1 MAESVQQL
9 AVDAD
14 GQPDKRHLIIF
25 DGVCN
30 FCNSSVNFIIERD
43 KNNAFAFTPIQSE
56 LAQALMAKYGV
67 THLGMD
73 TFLLIKNDQ
82 CYLRTDAA
90 LEIAKDLSGYWYLFR
105 AVKVIPRPLR
115 DFFYGVF
122 ARYRYRLFG
131 KKDVCMVPTDE
142 VRGKFVGVG
151 ENKEKSLRDFIGAG
165 RHLSRFSSVEDVDV
179 FVASNRETWD
189 VSSQQ
194 PTRPK

>member
-1 MAESVQQL
+1 MVEPDQEIAIDT
-9 AVDAD
+9 DA
-14 GQPDKRHLIIF
+14 QPDQRHLIIF

-105 AVKVIPRPLR
+105 ATKIIPRPLR
-115 DFFYGVF
+115 DFFYRVL
-122 ARYRYRLFG
+122 ARHRYRLFG
-131 KKDVCMVPTDE
+131 KKDVCMVLTDE
-142 VRGKFVGVG
+142 VRGKFLGVG
-151 ENKEKSLRDFIGAG
+151 R
-165 RHLSRFSSVEDVDV
+165 
-179 FVASNRETWD
+179 
-189 VSSQQ
+189 
-194 PTRPK
+194 

>member
-1 MAESVQQL
+1 MSANTGL
-9 AVDAD
+9 T
-14 GQPDKRHLIIF
+14 QPDQRHLIIF

-43 KNNAFAFTPIQSE
+43 KNNTFAFTPIQSE

-73 TFLLIKNDQ
+73 TFLLIKNDR

-90 LEIAKDLSGYWYLFR
+90 LEIAKDLSGYWYLFG
-105 AVKVIPRPLR
+105 AAKIIPRPLR
-115 DFFYGVF
+115 DFFYRVF
-122 ARYRYRLFG
+122 ARHRYRLFG

-151 ENKEKSLRDFIGAG
+151 EKKPKPLRDFIGAG
-165 RHLSRFSSVEDVDV
+165 RHLSRFSSVEDVDT

-189 VSSQQ
+189 VSPQR
-194 PTRPK
+194 PTPPE